1 MFDLKPLSTDAIPAA
16 LAKAERYRLLNES
29 EMAESICE
37 DILAADPDNRQ
48 ALVTMILAITDQFPN
63 EGVAAHTAR
72 ARALLP
78 HLPDEYERLYYA
90 GIICERRARAYIA
103 RRVPGGGPIAH
114 DWFTDAM
121 RLFEQSIAIRP
132 PANDDAILRW
142 NACVRTLRR
151 HPEIQAQPGEPTPA
165 VAPEW

>member
-90 GIICERRARAYIA
+90 GIICERRARSLLDQDRPGAASAIYEQLREALSWYEEAEA
-103 RRVPGGGPIAH
+103 RR
-114 DWFTDAM
+114 
-121 RLFEQSIAIRP
+121 
-132 PANDDAILRW
+132 PAGNDDAILRW
-142 NACVRTLRR
+142 NACTRLLQA
-151 HPEIQAQPGEPTPA
+151 HPELIPAAAERLQPY
-165 VAPEW
+165 VDH